1 MFIQTENKGGGFF
14 SIEWKSRIVSKEIEG
29 GRGVR
34 SGWLKKTLIYV
45 CMMYVSCMYVTNP
58 PLYPYLQLCM

>member
-1 MFIQTENKGGGFF
+1 MFIQTENKGGTGFFF

-34 SGWLKKTLIYV
+34 SG
-45 CMMYVSCMYVTNP
+45 
-58 PLYPYLQLCM
+58 